1 MIKLKKLLILAVLVN
16 FVITISPAWAQIPA
30 INGEV
35 DPDFNPNMI
44 ITDEELTN
52 ANTMS
57 HEDIAAFLKNKSSSL
72 ANYEIIDPATGLN
85 KTATEIIFQ
94 ASQNYQIN
102 PRVLLVLLQKE
113 QSLVENSTPTQYNFD
128 WATGYARCDACDQ
141 NDP

>member
-57 HEDIAAFLKNKSSSL
+57 HEDIAAFLKN
-72 ANYEIIDPATGLN
+72 
-85 KTATEIIFQ
+85 
-94 ASQNYQIN
+94 
-102 PRVLLVLLQKE
+102 
-113 QSLVENSTPTQYNFD
+113 
-128 WATGYARCDACDQ
+128 
-141 NDP
+141 